1 MVKNRVKSH
10 SYSVDIGFG
19 SLTELEMSSGEFA
32 ENRKREGRESKYAE
46 IGKVVNKMTDGA
58 YTSLLISG
66 LLEDFSDVNSDGE
79 DLDVVKQVKAYIGKL
94 GIERHGIGR
103 VYRFSQTSEGEN
115 SKLGIYKTTQVQR
128 DKLIANAEKRILD
141 DANVS

>member
-1 MVKNRVKSH
+1 MPIV
-10 SYSVDIGFG
+10 
-19 SLTELEMSSGEFA
+19 EMEMTAAEFA

>member
-1 MVKNRVKSH
+1 MP
-10 SYSVDIGFG
+10 IIEMAM
-19 SLTELEMSSGEFA
+19 TEQEFA

-66 LLEDFSDVNSDGE
+66 LLEDFSEVNSDGDE
-79 DLDVVKQVKAYIGKL
+79 LDVVKQIKAYIGKL
-94 GIERHGIGR
+94 GIERYGIGR
-103 VYRFSQTSEGEN
+103 VYRFSETKGEN
-115 SKLGIYKTTQVQR
+115 SKLGIYKTTEAQR
-128 DKLIANAEKRILD
+128 DKLKANAEKRILD

>member
-1 MVKNRVKSH
+1 MPIV
-10 SYSVDIGFG
+10 
-19 SLTELEMSSGEFA
+19 EMEMTAAEFA

-103 VYRFSQTSEGEN
+103 VYRFSQTNEGEN

>member
-1 MVKNRVKSH
+1 MPIIEVAM
-10 SYSVDIGFG
+10 
-19 SLTELEMSSGEFA
+19 TETEFA

-46 IGKVVNKMTDGA
+46 IGMVVNRMTDGS

-66 LLEDFSDVNSDGE
+66 LLEEFSEINSNGDE
-79 DLDVVKQVKAYIGKL
+79 LDVVKQIKAYIGKL

-103 VYRFSQTSEGEN
+103 VYRFSQTNEGEN

>member
-1 MVKNRVKSH
+1 MPIIEVAM
-10 SYSVDIGFG
+10 
-19 SLTELEMSSGEFA
+19 TETEFA

-46 IGKVVNKMTDGA
+46 IGMVVNRMTDGS

-66 LLEDFSDVNSDGE
+66 LLEEFSEINSNGDE
-79 DLDVVKQVKAYIGKL
+79 LDVVKQIKAYIGKL

-103 VYRFSQTSEGEN
+103 VYRFSQTNEGEN

-141 DANVS
+141 DANLS

>member
-1 MVKNRVKSH
+1 MPIIEVAM
-10 SYSVDIGFG
+10 
-19 SLTELEMSSGEFA
+19 TEAEFA

-66 LLEDFSDVNSDGE
+66 LLEDFSEVNSDGE
-79 DLDVVKQVKAYIGKL
+79 ELDVVKQIKAYIGKL
-94 GIERHGIGR
+94 GIERYGIGR

-115 SKLGIYKTTQVQR
+115 SKLGIYKTTEVQR
-128 DKLIANAEKRILD
+128 DKLKANAEKRILD
-141 DANVS
+141 DANLS